1 MAEGQISVSIDR
13 NKTQNT
19 HRFMCNSAI
28 KFCLLR
34 KQMEEKCS
42 LYILLCVSV
51 CMWPLG
57 QLLFYSLA

>member
-34 KQMEEKCS
+34 KMFT
-42 LYILLCVSV
+42 VHFAV
-51 CMWPLG
+51 CFCLHVASG
-57 QLLFYSLA
+57 SATVLFISIKY